1 MPMINP
7 EWLLRQLEQRVKGS
21 RSGGIP
27 EACYKDAL
35 NLLKT
40 EIRLQASEAAWPG
53 SESSAKY
60 KHEKAAG

>member
-21 RSGGIP
+21 RSGSIP

-35 NLLKT
+35 QLLKA
-40 EIRLQASEAAWPG
+40 EIRLQAPEAAWPG
-53 SESSAKY
+53 NEGIAKY
-60 KHEKAAG
+60 KHRKAAG

>member
-1 MPMINP
+1 MPLINP

-40 EIRLQASEAAWPG
+40 EIRLQAAEAAWPG
-53 SESSAKY
+53 SEKS
-60 KHEKAAG
+60 EKCKRGKMAG